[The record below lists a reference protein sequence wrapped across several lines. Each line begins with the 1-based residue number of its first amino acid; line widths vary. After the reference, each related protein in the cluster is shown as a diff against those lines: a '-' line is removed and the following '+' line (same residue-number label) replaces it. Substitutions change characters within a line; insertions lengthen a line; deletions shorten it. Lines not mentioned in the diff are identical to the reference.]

1 VSFFNLLKQ
10 FLSIIECAG
19 RYDEAI
25 MAFNG
30 LKRTFKGDEVLSA
43 RQVMRFQQWL
53 GAAPNNASAFL
64 LSSID
69 VQLLYIDDN
78 KN

>member
-1 VSFFNLLKQ
+1 MIALA
-10 FLSIIECAG
+10 I

-25 MAFNG
+25 MAFNV
-30 LKRTFKGDEVLSA
+30 LKNSLKGDEVLSA

-53 GAAPNNASAFL
+53 GEAPNNASAFL
-64 LSSID
+64 LSSVD

-78 KN
+78 KM